1 MGRPNEYNVDAVRR
15 VTSCTAPRC
24 SLTRPPQVPKF
35 IMANG
40 KMVQMLIHT
49 DVARA
54 PRAGCGCTRER
65 SRCDALRSGQ
75 VP

>member
-15 VTSCTAPRC
+15 VASHPARR
-24 SLTRPPQVPKF
+24 SRLTQRTQVPKF

-54 PRAGCGCTRER
+54 PRRTR
-65 SRCDALRSGQ
+65 C
-75 VP
+75 